1 MKWYGQ
7 IGFFDTKEV
16 STDHYESVVTEKTY
30 MGDLTKAYKSNQ
42 MESTINQD
50 ITLANQLSIIFDPY
64 LQENFYKIAYVTFG
78 GGKWKVINAS
88 VEPPRLVL
96 SFGSL
101 YTEETNEE

>member
-7 IGFFDTKEV
+7 IGFLETKEV
-16 STDHYESVVTEKTY
+16 SPDHYESVATEKTY

-50 ITLANQLSIIFDPY
+50 ITLSNQLSIIFDPY

-78 GGKWKVINAS
+78 GAKWKVSNIS
-88 VEPPRLVL
+88 VEPPRIVF

-101 YTEETNEE
+101 YTEDQDEE